1 MLSDTLTEF
10 LHRIPKMNLHVHI
23 EGTIQLQT
31 LLDIAG
37 KNNYLSELTPRQ
49 AEILSKGSF
58 AYTDF
63 PGFIDTYS
71 LCANALRAEE
81 DYERIVYEYL
91 TASHRLNVRYVEIYV
106 SPYDRMRRGL
116 SFQRIMAGVF
126 AGQRRAENETG
137 ILSSIVVDV
146 GRHLLWTTDMN
157 PDTAR
162 SESVKLVETI
172 VQYKQPGGGIVG
184 FSLGGKEI
192 GLPVYPF
199 VDAFNLAR
207 ANGLH
212 VKAHSGESID
222 TGDMW
227 YVVGLLKAERIG
239 NSVHAVDDRGLLH
252 YLKENNIAI
261 ELCPTGNVLTGAVS
275 SLGHLPFRKIFDE
288 GIPVVIGDDDPAL
301 FNTDIQKEYEIIA
314 EQFGLSADELE
325 RLVISMVD
333 ISWLDQPRKRNLRE
347 GILTEIRGIREDLGL

>member
-116 SFQRIMAGVF
+116 SFQRIMAGGF
-126 AGQRRAENETG
+126 AGQKRAENETG
-137 ILSSIVVDV
+137 ILSLSS
-146 GRHLLWTTDMN
+146 M
-157 PDTAR
+157 
-162 SESVKLVETI
+162 
-172 VQYKQPGGGIVG
+172 
-184 FSLGGKEI
+184 
-192 GLPVYPF
+192 
-199 VDAFNLAR
+199 
-207 ANGLH
+207 
-212 VKAHSGESID
+212 GE
-222 TGDMW
+222 
-227 YVVGLLKAERIG
+227 R
-239 NSVHAVDDRGLLH
+239 
-252 YLKENNIAI
+252 
-261 ELCPTGNVLTGAVS
+261 
-275 SLGHLPFRKIFDE
+275 F
-288 GIPVVIGDDDPAL
+288 
-301 FNTDIQKEYEIIA
+301 
-314 EQFGLSADELE
+314 LE
-325 RLVISMVD
+325 RV
-333 ISWLDQPRKRNLRE
+333 
-347 GILTEIRGIREDLGL
+347 